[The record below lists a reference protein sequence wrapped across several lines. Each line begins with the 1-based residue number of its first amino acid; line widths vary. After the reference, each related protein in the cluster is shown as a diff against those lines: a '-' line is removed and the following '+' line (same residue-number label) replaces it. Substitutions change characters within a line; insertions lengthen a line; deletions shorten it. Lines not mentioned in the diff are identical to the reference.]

1 MNNTAKFV
9 DGEFELEVKVGNE
22 NNIVWL
28 NGKEISSLFN
38 RDFKTINRHINDIYK
53 SNELDRKSTI
63 SKFETVQKEGS
74 RTIIRNINYYNLDM
88 ILAIGYRVKS
98 DRGVKFRKWS
108 SKILKEFL
116 LEGVAYNEKVL
127 EAHKKVISIIPI
139 LETNTHKMD
148 GKEVLSVVK
157 EYAKALS
164 LLDDYDHQRIEKVN
178 GNNTIYTLE
187 YNELR
192 NFINNMRFTA
202 ESKLFGL
209 EKDESFK
216 SSINSI
222 YATFDGEDL
231 YSSLQEKAASLLY
244 FITKNHS
251 FVDGN
256 KRIAAAIFLFFLSKN
271 NYLYVDNRKT
281 ISDETLVAVTIMIAS
296 SNPSEKNLMIDLVV
310 NLLTR

>member
-9 DGEFELEVKVGNE
+9 DGDFELEVKVGNE

-28 NGKEISSLFN
+28 NGKEISALFN
-38 RDFKTINRHINDIYK
+38 RDSKTINRHINDIYK
-53 SNELDRKSTI
+53 SNELDKESTI

-74 RTIIRNINYYNLDM
+74 RTITRNINYYNLDM

-108 SKILKEFL
+108 SEILKHFL

-139 LETNTHKMD
+139 LERNTDKMD
-148 GKEVLSVVK
+148 GKEVLTVIK
-157 EYAKALS
+157 EYSRALS
-164 LLDDYDHQRIEKVN
+164 LLDDYDHQRIEKIS
-178 GNNTIYTLE
+178 GDKTIYTLD
-187 YNELR
+187 YDELR
-192 NFINNMRFTA
+192 NFINKMSITVD
-202 ESKLFGL
+202 SKLFGL
-209 EKDESFK
+209 EKDDSFK

-231 YSSLQEKAASLLY
+231 YLSLQEKAASLLY

-271 NYLYVDNRKT
+271 NYLYVDNRKI

-296 SNPSEKNLMIDLVV
+296 SLPSEKKLMIDLVV
-310 NLLTR
+310 NLLKR